1 MALTVLPSTT
11 STPKIRY
18 ILSLLTSGNWTVPAG
33 VTSVNVLCVGG
44 GAEAAG
50 QPVLVPSSTALMVAP
65 LRSPVRQ
72 ALSAAM
78 AVSRLQAG
86 RAQGHSVQAL
96 MLPLTPVLQ
105 VLERSR
111 KSEVRVKLVPEGTE
125 LPANKSGRLS
135 RSLLAHLSRSPSA
148 LQEQLERQHLGLLVG
163 LDRLV
168 ASTSNTGL
176 NLVGAF

>member
-1 MALTVLPSTT
+1 MALTVLPSTA

-50 QPVLVPSSTALMVAP
+50 QPVPAPSSTVLTVAP
-65 LRSPVRQ
+65 LRSLVRQ
-72 ALSAAM
+72 ALSAVT

-86 RAQGHSVQAL
+86 RAQGHPVQAL

-111 KSEVRVKLVPEGTE
+111 KSQVRVKLVPVVME
-125 LPANKSGRLS
+125 PPVNKSGPSS
-135 RSLLAHLSRSPSA
+135 RSHLVRLSRSPSA
-148 LQEQLERQHLGLLVG
+148 QQEQLEQPRPVLPVG